1 MRHHRHVP
9 RCHQPPAAR
18 RCRTQRSARANR
30 QRRLPRVERSCAYGR
45 RGTSR
50 IGHPAVRDPRGR
62 EPAGRLADPERRKDP
77 DCRGGVL
84 VKLLRR
90 IGGRR

>member
-9 RCHQPPAAR
+9 RCQHPAAAR
-18 RCRTQRSARANR
+18 RCQTRHPRAADRQQQLPRPQRSFAH
-30 QRRLPRVERSCAYGR
+30 GR

-50 IGHPAVRDPRGR
+50 IGQHAVRDPRGQ
-62 EPAGRLADPERRKDP
+62 EPAGRSADPECGRDP

-84 VKLLRR
+84 VKFLRR